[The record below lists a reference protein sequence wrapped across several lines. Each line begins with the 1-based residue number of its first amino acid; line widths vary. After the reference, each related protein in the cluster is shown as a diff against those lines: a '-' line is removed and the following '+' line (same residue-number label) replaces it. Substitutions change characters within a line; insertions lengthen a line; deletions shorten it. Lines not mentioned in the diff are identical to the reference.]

1 LPRRKKRKRVNRKA
15 SVQWPV
21 ISGRWFVGAK
31 RRLAQIGQSGG
42 LVLQFIILILCLSF
56 LAACDK
62 SGGETYKKG
71 EELWEAEKYSEAV
84 AYYEKV
90 VSDYPRGH
98 LATDALYQIGNINY
112 LNLRDYWKAI
122 EAYRRLVEMSPGS
135 PFSPDAQRKVADI
148 YKDKFGDLKGAIAE
162 YQRFIKVFPKEADK
176 AIYQM
181 AQCYVLLKEF
191 GKGREQY
198 ENILKEHP
206 AIDYADDVHYQIANS
221 YYLEGNTGEAIKEFE
236 KLLEEFPDSRF
247 AADARFEI
255 ALAKEEDGNLQEA
268 LSILELLRGT
278 YHDERVLELRI
289 KGIQER
295 IAAKKKPAPPRVAK
309 RKRGR

>member
-1 LPRRKKRKRVNRKA
+1 LPRRKKRKRVNRKT
-15 SVQWPV
+15 SGQWPV
-21 ISGRWFVGAK
+21 ISGRWFVGA
-31 RRLAQIGQSGG
+31 
-42 LVLQFIILILCLSF
+42 FFCLS
-56 LAACDK
+56 LLSACDR
-62 SGGETYKKG
+62 SGGEAYKKG

-84 AYYEKV
+84 AQYEKV
-90 VSDYPRGH
+90 VSDYPKGH

-122 EAYRRLVEMSPGS
+122 EAYRRLVEISPGS
-135 PFSPDAQRKVADI
+135 PFSSDAQRKVADI
-148 YKDKFGDLKGAIAE
+148 YKDKFGNLKGAIAE
-162 YQRFIKVFPKEADK
+162 YQRFIKVFPKESDK
-176 AIYQM
+176 AMYQM

-191 GKGREQY
+191 EKGREQY

-206 AIDYADDVHYQIANS
+206 DIDYADDVNYQIANS
-221 YYLEGNTGEAIKEFE
+221 YYLEGKTGEAIKGLEG
-236 KLLEEFPDSRF
+236 LLEEFPDSRF
-247 AADARFEI
+247 AGDAKFEI

-295 IAAKKKPAPPRVAK
+295 IAAKKRPVPPRVVK
-309 RKRGR
+309 RKRNR

>member
-1 LPRRKKRKRVNRKA
+1 VWHVLPRRKKRKRVNKERG
-15 SVQWPV
+15 QG
-21 ISGRWFVGAK
+21 SGVRGRFVGANG
-31 RRLAQIGQSGG
+31 RSPLFYWH
-42 LVLQFIILILCLSF
+42 LILISALMFHLT
-56 LAACDK
+56 ACDR
-62 SGGETYKKG
+62 SGGEAYKKG

-84 AYYEKV
+84 AQYEKV
-90 VSDYPRGH
+90 VSDYPKGH

-122 EAYRRLVEMSPGS
+122 EAYRSLVEMSPGS

-206 AIDYADDVHYQIANS
+206 DIDYADDVHYQIANS
-221 YYLEGNTGEAIKEFE
+221 YYLEGKTGEAIKEFE
-236 KLLEEFPDSRF
+236 ELLEEFPDSRF
-247 AADARFEI
+247 AADASFEI
-255 ALAKEEDGNLQEA
+255 ALAKEEDGNLLEA
-268 LSILELLRGT
+268 LSILEFLRGT

-295 IAAKKKPAPPRVAK
+295 IAAKKKPVPPRVVK
-309 RKRGR
+309 RKRRR